1 MYIKSEIQKSL
12 SCKKSI
18 FQRHEVSRNILKQG
32 RRRLWGWGAIAPQFL
47 KNAKNALSEIT
58 KIPTSYFYLIHPL
71 EEKFDAL
78 KYIILHQNLLIV
90 HFVIH

>member
-1 MYIKSEIQKSL
+1 MYIKSEIQRSL

-32 RRRLWGWGAIAPQFL
+32 RRRLWGWGAL
-47 KNAKNALSEIT
+47 KKNALSEIT
-58 KIPTSYFYLIHPL
+58 KIPASYFYLIHPL

-78 KYIILHQNLLIV
+78 KYIILHQDLLIV
-90 HFVIH
+90 HFEF